1 MSLNVSDAV
10 GGTGANGE
18 EYVTME
24 RHQRLESALARIEEM
39 LVASMGLG
47 GNMGSSL
54 PPNPTGEAA
63 GPVRTTVG
71 PTRAVGLTRGEVG
84 PTATFQDSWNPGK
97 VYAGSRESA
106 LGSSQ
111 KDTQVCSGNE
121 EAGPS
126 L

>member
-84 PTATFQDSWNPGK
+84 PTATFQELLETNGCSK
-97 VYAGSRESA
+97 VSELGNKYQICAQVWHVENFREV
-106 LGSSQ
+106 
-111 KDTQVCSGNE
+111 KC
-121 EAGPS
+121 
-126 L
+126 